1 MERSQMRLGWPSYL
15 HARLTRNE
23 SVLVL
28 GLLVSSGGAGLGR
41 DSFSTGG
48 TMGVR
53 MQQPG

>member
-1 MERSQMRLGWPSYL
+1 MRLGWPSYL

-28 GLLVSSGGAGLGR
+28 GLLVSSGGVGLGR
-41 DSFSTGG
+41 DSFSAGG